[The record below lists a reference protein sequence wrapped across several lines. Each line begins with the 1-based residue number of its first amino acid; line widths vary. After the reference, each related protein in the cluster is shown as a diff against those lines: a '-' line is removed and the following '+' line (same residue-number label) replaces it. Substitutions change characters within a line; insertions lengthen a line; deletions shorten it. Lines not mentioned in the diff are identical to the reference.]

1 MIVQIQLFGKLG
13 ANLGT
18 KTEIEISKE
27 KPTIK
32 DLIEVLINQDPSLK
46 PLLLKHNR
54 LHQATILLI
63 NGHIVDRSENI
74 LDTIIGTDDKLL
86 VDRIGFLE
94 IVGGGLG

>member
-13 ANLGT
+13 ATLGVE
-18 KTEIEISKE
+18 TEIEILKE

-32 DLIEVLINQDPSLK
+32 DLIEVLINLDPSLEK
-46 PLLLKHNR
+46 LLLKHNR

-63 NGHIVDRSENI
+63 NGHMVDRSENI
-74 LDTIIGTDDKLL
+74 LDKIIKTDDKLM

-94 IVGGGLG
+94 IVGGG

>member
-13 ANLGT
+13 ATLGVE
-18 KTEIEISKE
+18 TEIEILKE

-32 DLIEVLINQDPSLK
+32 DLIEVLINLDPSLEN
-46 PLLLKHNR
+46 LLLKNNR

-63 NGHIVDRSENI
+63 NGHMVDRSKNI
-74 LDTIIGTDDKLL
+74 LDTIINTDDKLM

-94 IVGGGLG
+94 IVGGG